1 MSGEKLSELKQ
12 VIILYSQDTFATI
25 NSYVRSFA
33 LGQEI
38 FADWYFKRCCFF
50 RNYAVLY
57 FSVGRLN
64 IPLRL
69 MRLNL
74 T

>member
-1 MSGEKLSELKQ
+1 M
-12 VIILYSQDTFATI
+12 IILYSQDTFATT

-38 FADWYFKRCCFF
+38 FADWYFKGFYIL

-57 FSVGRLN
+57 FSVNRLDN
-64 IPLRL
+64 IPLFIK
-69 MRLNL
+69 LNQNKCL
-74 T
+74 YPVFIYD

>member
-1 MSGEKLSELKQ
+1 M
-12 VIILYSQDTFATI
+12 IILYSQDTFATI

-50 RNYAVLY
+50 RNYAVLC
-57 FSVGRLN
+57 FAVNHLDN
-64 IPLRL
+64 IPLFIK
-69 MRLNL
+69 LNQNKCL
-74 T
+74 YPVLIYN

>member
-1 MSGEKLSELKQ
+1 M
-12 VIILYSQDTFATI
+12 IILYSQDTFATI

-38 FADWYFKRCCFF
+38 FADWYFNRCCFF

-57 FSVGRLN
+57 FSVNCLDNLPLFIKLN
-64 IPLRL
+64 QNEWLYPIFIY
-69 MRLNL
+69 N
-74 T
+74 

>member
-38 FADWYFKRCCFF
+38 FTDYHFKRGCFF
-50 RNYAVLY
+50 KKLCGFVF
-57 FSVGRLN
+57 FS
-64 IPLRL
+64 
-69 MRLNL
+69 
-74 T
+74 